1 MATAV
6 AGWAAGSA
14 AVATA
19 AARAVVATAEVAR
32 EACDESIKRRT
43 KHA

>member
-1 MATAV
+1 MVTAV
-6 AGWAAGSA
+6 EDSAVGSV